1 MHSNSPERENEGEQ
15 SRGWEG
21 HGAGGVAGRQ
31 GRTVRAHCVVTRDQA
46 KAAGRRGL
54 LTRCWSSMDPTWIS
68 KYWAGFVPIYTAQP
82 RGAPSC
88 SKAPFAGAGLSQKP
102 RVLGNSLCVAVQA
115 EVRLCGL
122 T

>member
-1 MHSNSPERENEGEQ
+1 MRE
-15 SRGWEG
+15 SRA
-21 HGAGGVAGRQ
+21 GAGKATGPAGELAGR
-31 GRTVRAHCVVTRDQA
+31 GALLGLTVVTRDQA

-102 RVLGNSLCVAVQA
+102 RVLGNGLCVAVQA